1 MRPWRV
7 VASQIKRHVTCSSAK
22 HRLSSAKCDSC
33 RSSWHVGLVTL
44 IGVLCRVGT
53 VKLEPCQQSG
63 MLRTLNVNILNVL
76 DVSMTTAA
84 TASEGCVNILWT
96 MCL

>member
-1 MRPWRV
+1 
-7 VASQIKRHVTCSSAK
+7 
-22 HRLSSAKCDSC
+22 
-33 RSSWHVGLVTL
+33 
-44 IGVLCRVGT
+44 